1 MKAKAERDL
10 VRLREQLQLAHEALG
25 EPTPEEVQRG
35 GYGKMSECIIW
46 ITNFV
51 SQWTNPYAAL
61 QSDIYIF
68 FLIII
73 IMQNVIFCSV

>member
-46 ITNFV
+46 ITSFV
-51 SQWTNPYAAL
+51 SQSTNPYAAL
-61 QSDIYIF
+61 QSDF
-68 FLIII
+68 III